1 MIPLLYRPAQAP
13 AGALNGANVTMAPHT
28 ADGDKTPRPMRQHTD
43 STLAARAAD
52 KLLGVLLIAI
62 SAASFGAMAIFT
74 HYAYASGAN
83 VVGLLMVRFVVAA
96 VALMVVMRVRRIGI
110 PPWSRVLGLAAMG
123 GIGYA
128 GQSFTFFSALNY
140 APASLVA
147 LLLYLY
153 PMFVTVLAAV
163 FLRERLTTTA
173 IVALVLCSVGAG
185 LTVGGAGL
193 SGGSLLGVAL
203 GVASAVIYS
212 VYITVGARV
221 THGVDP
227 LACTTIICA
236 AAGVVYTGMALAGA
250 PAQLPGT
257 LGGWAAALAIAGL
270 STVVAI
276 LTFFA
281 GLQKLG
287 AAQASMLSTLEPVVT
302 VLLAALLL
310 GESIAPTQMIGGA
323 LILAGVLWL
332 TRADAKPTG
341 HRADDMA

>member
-1 MIPLLYRPAQAP
+1 
-13 AGALNGANVTMAPHT
+13 MAPHT
-28 ADGDKTPRPMRQHTD
+28 ADGDKTPRIMRQNTD

-96 VALMVVMRVRRIGI
+96 VALMVVMRVRRIGM

-163 FLRERLTTTA
+163 FLRERLTTAA

-193 SGGSLLGVAL
+193 SGGSLLGIAL

-212 VYITVGARV
+212 IYITVGARV
-221 THGVDP
+221 TLGVDP
-227 LACTTIICA
+227 LACTTVICT

-250 PAQLPGT
+250 PAHLPGT
-257 LGGWAAALAIAGL
+257 VGGWAAALAIAGL

-302 VLLAALLL
+302 VLLAAMLL
-310 GESIAPTQMIGGA
+310 GESIASTQMIGGA

-332 TRADAKPTG
+332 TRADAKLTG
-341 HRADDMA
+341 HRAEDMA

>member
-1 MIPLLYRPAQAP
+1 MAASFSQDGDPSPHSMRQPAAQAS
-13 AGALNGANVTMAPHT
+13 LT
-28 ADGDKTPRPMRQHTD
+28 
-43 STLAARAAD
+43 ARAAD

-83 VVGLLMVRFVVAA
+83 VIGLLAVRFSLAA

-110 PPWSRVLGLAAMG
+110 PPWSRVAGLAAMG

-128 GQSFTFFSALNY
+128 GQSFTFFTALNY

-163 FLRERLTTTA
+163 FLHERLTPA
-173 IVALVLCSVGAG
+173 ALVALVLCSVGAG

-193 SGGSLLGVAL
+193 SGGSALGVLLGVS
-203 GVASAVIYS
+203 SAVIYS
-212 VYITVGARV
+212 IYITVGARV
-221 THGVDP
+221 TRGVDP
-227 LACTTIICA
+227 LACTTVICTA
-236 AAGVVYTGMALAGA
+236 AAVVYAGMAVAGV
-250 PAQLPGT
+250 PAQFPGT
-257 LGGWAAALAIAGL
+257 VAGWAASLAIAGL

-276 LTFFA
+276 LAFFA

-302 VLLAALLL
+302 VVLAALLL
-310 GESIAPTQMIGGA
+310 GESIAPMQMAGGA

-332 TRADAKPTG
+332 TRADAKPAG
-341 HRADDMA
+341 HGADDMA

>member
-1 MIPLLYRPAQAP
+1 MIPPLYRPALAC
-13 AGALNGANVTMAPHT
+13 AGPSKRRQRYNGDPP
-28 ADGDKTPRPMRQHTD
+28 ADGNPTPRAMRQSTD

-83 VVGLLMVRFVVAA
+83 VVGLLMVRFVIAA

-110 PPWSRVLGLAAMG
+110 PQWSRVLGLAAMG

-163 FLRERLTTTA
+163 FLRERLTTAA

-193 SGGSLLGVAL
+193 SGGSVLGIAL
-203 GVASAVIYS
+203 GVASAAIYS
-212 VYITVGARV
+212 IYITVGARV

-227 LACTTIICA
+227 LACTTVICT

-250 PAQLPGT
+250 PAHLPGT
-257 LGGWAAALAIAGL
+257 VGGWAAALAIAGL

-276 LTFFA
+276 LAFFA

-302 VLLAALLL
+302 VLLAAMLL
-310 GESIAPTQMIGGA
+310 GESIAPMQMVGGA

-341 HRADDMA
+341 HRAEDMA

>member
-1 MIPLLYRPAQAP
+1 MAASFSQDGDPSPHSMRQPAAQAS
-13 AGALNGANVTMAPHT
+13 LT
-28 ADGDKTPRPMRQHTD
+28 
-43 STLAARAAD
+43 ARAAD

-83 VVGLLMVRFVVAA
+83 VIGLLAVRFSLAA

-110 PPWSRVLGLAAMG
+110 PPWSRVAGLAAMG

-128 GQSFTFFSALNY
+128 GQSFTFFTALNY

-163 FLRERLTTTA
+163 FLHERLTPA
-173 IVALVLCSVGAG
+173 ALVLCSVGAG

-193 SGGSLLGVAL
+193 SGGSALGVLLGVS
-203 GVASAVIYS
+203 SAVIYS
-212 VYITVGARV
+212 IYITVGARV
-221 THGVDP
+221 TRGVDP
-227 LACTTIICA
+227 LACTTVICTA
-236 AAGVVYTGMALAGA
+236 AAVVYAGMAVA
-250 PAQLPGT
+250 
-257 LGGWAAALAIAGL
+257 GWAASLAIAGL

-276 LTFFA
+276 LAFFA

-302 VLLAALLL
+302 VVLAALLL
-310 GESIAPTQMIGGA
+310 GESIGTTQMIGGA

-332 TRADAKPTG
+332 TRADAKPAG

>member
-1 MIPLLYRPAQAP
+1 
-13 AGALNGANVTMAPHT
+13 
-28 ADGDKTPRPMRQHTD
+28 MRQAAD
-43 STLAARAAD
+43 SPLAARAAD
-52 KLLGVLLIAI
+52 KLLGVLLIAV

-83 VVGLLMVRFVVAA
+83 VVGLLIVRFVIAA
-96 VALMVVMRVRRIGI
+96 AALMVVMRVRRIGI
-110 PPWSRVLGLAAMG
+110 PPWSRVAGLAAMG

-128 GQSFTFFSALNY
+128 GQSFAFFTALNY

-153 PMFVTVLAAV
+153 PMFVTVLAAI
-163 FLRERLTTTA
+163 FLRERLTPTA
-173 IVALVLCSVGAG
+173 IIALVLCSVGAG

-193 SGGSLLGVAL
+193 SGGSLLGIGL

-212 VYITVGARV
+212 IYITVGARV
-221 THGVDP
+221 TRGLDP
-227 LACTTIICA
+227 LACTTVICTA
-236 AAGVVYTGMALAGA
+236 AAVVYTGMALAGA
-250 PAQLPGT
+250 PAHLPGT
-257 LGGWAAALAIAGL
+257 LSGWAAALAIAGL

-310 GESIAPTQMIGGA
+310 GESIAPMQMTGGA

-332 TRADAKPTG
+332 TRADAKPAG
-341 HRADDMA
+341 HSVDDMA

>member
-1 MIPLLYRPAQAP
+1 
-13 AGALNGANVTMAPHT
+13 MAPQT
-28 ADGDKTPRPMRQHTD
+28 ADGDNNETPPTMRQAAD
-43 STLAARAAD
+43 SPLAARAAD
-52 KLLGVLLIAI
+52 KLLGVLLIAV
-62 SAASFGAMAIFT
+62 SAAAFGAMAIFT

-83 VVGLLMVRFVVAA
+83 VVGLLMVRFILAA
-96 VALMVVMRVRRIGI
+96 AALMVVMRVRRIGI
-110 PPWSRVLGLAAMG
+110 PPWSRVAGLAAMG

-128 GQSFTFFSALNY
+128 GQAFTFFTALNY

-163 FLRERLTTTA
+163 FLRERLTA
-173 IVALVLCSVGAG
+173 AAMIALVLCSVGAG

-193 SGGSLLGVAL
+193 SGGSLPGIAL

-212 VYITVGARV
+212 IYITVGARV
-221 THGVDP
+221 TRGLDP
-227 LACTTIICA
+227 LACTTVICTA
-236 AAGVVYTGMALAGA
+236 AAVVYTGMALAGA
-250 PAQLPGT
+250 PAHVPGT
-257 LGGWAAALAIAGL
+257 AGGWAAALAIAGL

-276 LTFFA
+276 LAFFA

-310 GESIAPTQMIGGA
+310 GESIAPMQMTGGV

-332 TRADAKPTG
+332 TRADARPAG
-341 HRADDMA
+341 HRVDDMA

>member
-1 MIPLLYRPAQAP
+1 
-13 AGALNGANVTMAPHT
+13 
-28 ADGDKTPRPMRQHTD
+28 MRQNAD
-43 STLAARAAD
+43 SPLAARAAD
-52 KLLGVLLIAI
+52 KLFGVLLIAV

-83 VVGLLMVRFVVAA
+83 VVGLLMVRFVIAA
-96 VALMVVMRVRRIGI
+96 AALMVVMRVRRIGV
-110 PPWSRVLGLAAMG
+110 PPWSRVAGLAAMG

-153 PMFVTVLAAV
+153 PMFVTVLAAI
-163 FLRERLTTTA
+163 FLRERLTATA
-173 IVALVLCSVGAG
+173 IIALVLCSVGAG

-193 SGGSLLGVAL
+193 SGGSLPGIAL

-212 VYITVGARV
+212 IYITVGARV
-221 THGVDP
+221 TRGLDP
-227 LACTTIICA
+227 LACTTVICTA
-236 AAGVVYTGMALAGA
+236 AAVVYTGMALVGA
-250 PAQLPGT
+250 PAYLPGT
-257 LGGWAAALAIAGL
+257 FGGWAAAVAIAGL

-310 GESIAPTQMIGGA
+310 GESIAPMQMTGGV

-332 TRADAKPTG
+332 TRADAKPAG
-341 HRADDMA
+341 HQMEDMA